1 MTVVTCNGEASPG
14 EGGSRS
20 VHSRDP
26 AKKQGG
32 ARLGAF
38 EMELHWTDSEGKA
51 RCTVLHSKLA
61 SRNFPKVQHVLDE

>member
-1 MTVVTCNGEASPG
+1 MTVVTSNGEAPPG
-14 EGGSRS
+14 EAGRA
-20 VHSRDP
+20 VQSRDP

-38 EMELHWTDSEGKA
+38 EMELHWTDSEGQA
-51 RCTVLHSKLA
+51 RCTALHSKLA